1 MYAKHPASA
10 RDRILAAATQLF
22 QRRGYHGVG
31 TAEILDQAQATK
43 GSMYHHFPL
52 GKEQVAVAAVGQI
65 RDDLLALLGKLRG
78 DGRSLD
84 EAIRQLAKGIAH
96 WMKASAWREGALLS
110 SASIGV
116 VPELPRLHAAIKEA
130 FDAWR
135 DDLVAQLGAAGW
147 RRASAQAMAHTIV
160 ASIEGAMILARIDQ
174 DGGVLVTV
182 ADTLA
187 RIIAAGDPAVTTP

>member
-1 MYAKHPASA
+1 MSAKRPAST
-10 RDRILAAATQLF
+10 RDRILDAATRLF
-22 QRRGYHGVG
+22 QRRGYHAVG
-31 TAEILDQAQATK
+31 TAEILDEAQAPK

-52 GKEQVAVAAVGQI
+52 GKEQIAVAAVARI
-65 RDDLLALLGKLRG
+65 RDDLLALLARLRS
-78 DGRSLD
+78 DGRALD
-84 EAIRQLAKGIAH
+84 DTLRQLAKGISQ

-116 VPELPRLHAAIKEA
+116 VPELPRLHAAIKLA

-135 DDLVAQLGAAGW
+135 GDLGSQLEASGW
-147 RRASAQAMAHTIV
+147 RRPSAHAMAQTIV

-174 DGGVLVTV
+174 DGAALITV

-187 RIIAAGDPAVTTP
+187 RLVAAGDPAR